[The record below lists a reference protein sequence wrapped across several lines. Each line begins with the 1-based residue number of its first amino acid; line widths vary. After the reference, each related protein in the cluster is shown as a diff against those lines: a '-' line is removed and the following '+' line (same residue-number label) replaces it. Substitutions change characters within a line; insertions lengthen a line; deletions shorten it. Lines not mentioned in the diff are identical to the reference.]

1 MKAFKFVLTL
11 TTLVAV
17 FSTCT
22 ENDSVEPEP
31 IFIGTED
38 VPLTDAELTFLE
50 TVKDTI
56 IHLEDIILENGES
69 VRSFLEINDPAFLQT
84 YPSGR
89 VDKKRGDSPRQ
100 QKNMFLSRM
109 MGAGT
114 FLVDRT
120 RHVYAAAGTDTP
132 FQFGLAYSWGSK
144 DYEKRQTPPGGT
156 GECKNL
162 KIHGLDCSG
171 MIWAM
176 TQASFL
182 PPVVPQDKF
191 SVANITNASK
201 WTEAFKASADYKALR
216 MKNIGQVTMD
226 KMKNGDLI
234 LWGSHVGIYLNGYF
248 YQSNGS
254 SKLPACNNNL
264 ALSKGPRLIS
274 LSEVLKWGLGKYT
287 VFRIVID
294 LEFKFEMKFTTKDRL
309 TGGLI
314 SKAFEEWDSTSMK
327 IEIKEIEINEGT
339 VTCSNIFNS
348 MGTVTPETLTD
359 LLGCSSTQV
368 VPDGFI
374 GKGPMH
380 VTSTTGTY
388 LEGEQRLVLYIIG
401 TLQAPA
407 FQWKCSAIGGAELF
421 PSQSAPLSLAL
432 LLNATDRVTT
442 YSSGAF
448 FARLTPV
455 D

>member
-1 MKAFKFVLTL
+1 
-11 TTLVAV
+11 
-17 FSTCT
+17 
-22 ENDSVEPEP
+22 
-31 IFIGTED
+31 
-38 VPLTDAELTFLE
+38 
-50 TVKDTI
+50 
-56 IHLEDIILENGES
+56 
-69 VRSFLEINDPAFLQT
+69 
-84 YPSGR
+84 
-89 VDKKRGDSPRQ
+89 
-100 QKNMFLSRM
+100 
-109 MGAGT
+109 
-114 FLVDRT
+114 
-120 RHVYAAAGTDTP
+120 
-132 FQFGLAYSWGSK
+132 
-144 DYEKRQTPPGGT
+144 
-156 GECKNL
+156 
-162 KIHGLDCSG
+162 
-171 MIWAM
+171 
-176 TQASFL
+176 
-182 PPVVPQDKF
+182 
-191 SVANITNASK
+191 
-201 WTEAFKASADYKALR
+201 

-388 LEGEQRLVLYIIG
+388 LEGEQRPVLYIIG
-401 TLQAPA
+401 TLQE
-407 FQWKCSAIGGAELF
+407 SSYSVEM
-421 PSQSAPLSLAL
+421 LSDRQNCFHLKTRL
-432 LLNATDRVTT
+432 PFTSSFTKRQTYRVTT
-442 YSSGAF
+442 YSSGVF
-448 FARLTPV
+448 FCKINSSRLRR
-455 D
+455 